1 MTPRHVLAVSGA
13 AGTGKTTLAT
23 AWAEEIGAA
32 VVDLDEVAADVVA
45 EGLRVAPGRREVDLN
60 SELRSERYGALYAE
74 VAHLRQRSAV
84 VAVAPFT
91 WEIGS
96 REAWADF
103 VSAIGGEPVTLV
115 WMHVDTQ
122 IRRERIE
129 RRGASRD
136 HGRTESLQT
145 ATPPAVPAVHVDA
158 GSPITGLLDELRSR
172 LGNEASEH

>member
-32 VVDLDEVAADVVA
+32 VVDLDEVAADVVE
-45 EGLRVAPGRREVDLN
+45 EGLRVAPGLSEVVLN
-60 SELRSERYGALYAE
+60 AELRSERYGALYAE
-74 VAHLRQRSAV
+74 VARLRQRSAV

-96 REAWADF
+96 QEAWADF
-103 VSAIGGEPVTLV
+103 VAAIGGEPVTLV
-115 WMHVDTQ
+115 WMHVDPQ
-122 IRRERIE
+122 IRRKRIE

-145 ATPPAVPAVHVDA
+145 VTPPVVPALHVDA
-158 GSPITGLLDELRSR
+158 GSPVTGLLDELRSR
-172 LGNEASEH
+172 LGNEG